1 MFRFLQDSRTSTTLS
16 LGLIISGLLIDLT
29 TSQELVVA
37 IVYDIP
43 IVLSALTQSRRV
55 TRNLILVAVGA
66 NIAAAYVNA
75 MSQGSLNSVT
85 LLNRSLSLIAL
96 LMVGGLVLLFKEASV
111 KVNDLQHEVAWAAKE
126 RLLRTFT
133 ADLAGS
139 PDKALLLQRA
149 AELLRTLLRADS
161 VVISRVDAGAFTEPS
176 YASPDN
182 SQLAVPG
189 SDASWALEVLPD
201 NDYPVTTLRT
211 ATTMLTVGC
220 LRQIGHDTLLI
231 IAQRPDEAQ
240 ASRLL
245 TEALQSMTL
254 ILRRFKDQ

>member
-1 MFRFLQDSRTSTTLS
+1 MLRILQNSRSSTIIS
-16 LGLIISGLLIDLT
+16 LGLIFGGLLIDLT

-55 TRNLILVAVGA
+55 TRNLILIAVAA

-75 MSQGSLNSVT
+75 MGQGSFDSIT

-96 LMVGGLVLLFKEASV
+96 LMVGGLVLLFKEAAV
-111 KVNDLQHEVAWAAKE
+111 KVHHLQYEVAWAAKE
-126 RLLRTFT
+126 RLLRNFT

-139 PDKALLLQRA
+139 SDKETLLQRA
-149 AELLRTLLRADS
+149 AELLRSLLKADR
-161 VVISRVDAGAFTEPS
+161 VVISKIDASKFTEPG
-176 YASPDN
+176 YANPDH
-182 SQLAVPG
+182 SELMAPG
-189 SDASWALEVLPD
+189 ADASWALEVLPD

-211 ATTMLTVGC
+211 ATTLVTIGRLSQVGN
-220 LRQIGHDTLLI
+220 DTFLI
-231 IAQRPDEAQ
+231 IVQRPDEAQ
-240 ASRLL
+240 ASKLL

-254 ILRRFKDQ
+254 ILRRFIKQ